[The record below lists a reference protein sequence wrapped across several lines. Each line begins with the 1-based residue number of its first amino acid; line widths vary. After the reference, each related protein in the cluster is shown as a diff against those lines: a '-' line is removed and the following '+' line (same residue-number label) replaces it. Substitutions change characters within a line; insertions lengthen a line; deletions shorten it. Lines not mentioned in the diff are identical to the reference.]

1 MHQKSPHS
9 LNHLRIVLVQPTH
22 AGNVGSVAR
31 AMRVMGLKQLW
42 IVEPGKE
49 RLHRKQDAIA
59 LASGAIDVL
68 ESIRYVASL
77 PEALADCTLAV
88 AVSAASRE
96 FGPPAMP
103 PEPVIDEVFA
113 EIENAARE
121 VALVFGTER
130 TGLLIE
136 EVALCQRVISIPGV
150 SDYHSL
156 NLSQA
161 VQLICYLARRR
172 ALAGSDL
179 PLESGLA
186 KSNQAESNQAES
198 PQPEPATLGAIEG
211 LLEHLEQALVAI
223 DYLDP
228 EHPKKLMPR
237 MRRLVARSRLEA
249 EEVHLLRGICKKM
262 LLAAER
268 AAVTSK
274 REV

>member
-113 EIENAARE
+113 EIEQTARE

-136 EVALCQRVISIPGV
+136 EVAQCQRVISIPGV

-172 ALAGSDL
+172 ALAGSDPAL
-179 PLESGLA
+179 DVVRAHETQPEF
-186 KSNQAESNQAES
+186 

-211 LLEHLEQALVAI
+211 LMEHLEQALVAI

-262 LLAAER
+262 LQAAER
-268 AAVTSK
+268 AAAVSK
-274 REV
+274 REA

>member
-9 LNHLRIVLVQPTH
+9 LDHLRIVLVQPTH

-77 PEALADCTLAV
+77 PQALADCTLAV

-103 PEPVIDEVFA
+103 PEPVIDEIFND
-113 EIENAARE
+113 IEHCARE

-136 EVALCQRVISIPGV
+136 EVAQCQRVISIPGV

-172 ALAGSDL
+172 AIAGRDSALQAGPVQLNPPEL
-179 PLESGLA
+179 PES
-186 KSNQAESNQAES
+186 
-198 PQPEPATLGAIEG
+198 EPASLGAIEG

-262 LLAAER
+262 LQTAQR
-268 AAVTSK
+268 AQAVSN
-274 REV
+274 REA